1 MPRMPV
7 TELSKKMA
15 GLEAKLNRKP
25 NVKGASVMADIDMAP
40 NTYFLRRP
48 SGIMPL
54 DIDTGGG
61 LPAGGLTYLSG
72 PDGTG
77 KTFLL
82 NKYVA
87 MNQRLYGEKSAV
99 AIGISEAASDHFF
112 MRKCGVQI
120 AIPERMID
128 EQVSERKERGLDPF
142 TKDELKA
149 FRSKTVGWV
158 KVLRGSTGE
167 ELLDSILECFES
179 KAFDIIGLDSVSACL
194 PAADAL
200 KDLDENAKRA
210 AAAGM
215 LTRFFQHYLNGTTGY
230 YGPNATTVIFTAQ
243 VRANNKKA
251 EAQAHIQKFLP
262 DYASQGAWAA
272 KHGKLIDILVK
283 PGQRKKK
290 TITVTASDGSVQLVE
305 EDEEEE
311 KKTRKVLLNKIV
323 NYEIM
328 KGKAGVHDG
337 ITGEFDF
344 HFEKLTEDQ
353 RMIIVAALQSGIAH
367 EREGLITFLDPATL
381 KPFNGLNNIAGI
393 NRLVEMM
400 QKDFELELMLRRAV
414 LTSVGIQCAYR

>member
-7 TELSKKMA
+7 TELAKKMA

-25 NVKGASVMADIDMAP
+25 NVKGASVMSDIDNAP

-99 AIGISEAASDHFF
+99 ALGISEAAHDHLF

-120 AIPERMID
+120 ALPERML
-128 EQVSERKERGLDPF
+128 EELVSERKERGLASF
-142 TKDELKA
+142 TKEQLKELRA
-149 FRSKTVGWV
+149 KTVGQV

-167 ELLDSILECFES
+167 ELLDGLLDCFES
-179 KAFDIIGLDSVSACL
+179 KLFDLVCLDSISACL
-194 PAADAL
+194 PAADAM
-200 KDLDENAKRA
+200 KDMDENGKRA
-210 AAAGM
+210 AAASM
-215 LTRFFQHYLNGTTGY
+215 VTKFFQHYLNGTTGY
-230 YGPNATTVIFTAQ
+230 YGANPTTVIFTSQ
-243 VRANNKKA
+243 VRSNSKKA
-251 EAQAHIQKFLP
+251 EAAAHIQKYLP
-262 DYASQGAWAA
+262 DYAAQGAWAA

-283 PGQRKKK
+283 PGAKEREVVGVIGSSEQQQKKVTVGK
-290 TITVTASDGSVQLVE
+290 T
-305 EDEEEE
+305 
-311 KKTRKVLLNKIV
+311 V

-337 ITGEFDF
+337 VTGEFEF
-344 HFEKLTEDQ
+344 HFDRLTDDH
-353 RMIIVAALQSGIAH
+353 RMIVAAMLQADIAFEENGFVTLLH
-367 EREGLITFLDPATL
+367 PITREPLEGFT
-381 KPFNGLNNIAGI
+381 KIAGVQRI
-393 NRLVEMM
+393 VDMM
-400 QKDFELELMLRRAV
+400 KSDFELELMLRRAV
-414 LTSVGIQCAYR
+414 LTSVGVQCAYR